1 MKLTHQGLRASDRT
15 HELGKL
21 NLFRGPVGSGKSTAL
36 DAVALVALGYVPR
49 VGRSEAATRRLVS
62 GERARV
68 LLTMDDG
75 RTIERELDRAAG
87 TRAVCRLSWA
97 PKAKLTEAQAAATAL
112 FGATQEEAEQN
123 LDTRVL
129 LTGSPRERATYVEAM
144 LEGSGTVDARD
155 LPRRMAARLA
165 KLDLSRVPEDRTA
178 QKTLA
183 GCPVFDEVADA
194 ASATLAKSGFALA
207 LEDAGTRK
215 NAAANDAR
223 SKTAARGAIEDRK
236 LAADAPAE
244 AEDKLRARR
253 DAATAAKATAEA
265 GLTAEAAQARQ
276 LIDAESERDTASF
289 AVADAEKLD
298 PVAMRKE
305 AAERRAEADAIVDPA
320 PPNSP
325 AISLPSEDVERQ
337 VAALREQAAAANA
350 AGDKIVDPAVPARA
364 EVDPAIRAAVEAARA
379 KAEGLIAEAE
389 AVVVPAPRPIAP
401 EQNALAEAL
410 RAHGRAKKSPWRSV
424 ESIVSDMESMLSGF
438 EHYPDAKP
446 YIKALRDLA
455 KEHGGDA
462 EAFAGL
468 VQRAEQAV
476 DRANADA
483 TAREAER
490 AEAEAKRADLRKRA
504 ETLRAD
510 AGAKWS
516 AAVVEQTRAQ
526 DAADLAYATARA
538 EAAAGRNG
546 LRATAADLTAKA
558 NALAKADADRVSSE
572 NAKAQA
578 AHDAAKAEWST
589 AVAENTRR
597 RANLRTAAATA
608 EADAAQTDAVRAQA
622 SERLSAAEAKLA
634 GLRSAVYDVPALK
647 AAAAASVGE
656 IAELDTKIK
665 ACGEAAARKREMA
678 ALVAEIERAD
688 ALRAAWAAAAD
699 ALRELRDAD
708 VKRRAGPLE
717 ERMRVFLRGAGRTEE
732 PYVRCEAG
740 VTDFGWRTAGGAE
753 VSLDGA
759 LSGGESV
766 LMLTALATAVV
777 GLRAPALRVLLIE
790 AAELHGEDA
799 GSLLAGCEA
808 VADGFDAILI
818 AGPASLPARAGWVVS
833 DIQQEA
839 AAAA

>member
-15 HELGKL
+15 YELGKL

-36 DAVALVALGYVPR
+36 DAVGLVALGYVPR

-129 LTGSPRERATYVEAM
+129 LMGSPRERATYVEAM
-144 LEGSGTVDARD
+144 LEGSGAVDARD

-165 KLDLSRVPEDRTA
+165 KLELSRVPDDRAA
-178 QKTLA
+178 QRTLA
-183 GCPVFDEVADA
+183 GCPVFDEVADL

-253 DAATAAKATAEA
+253 DAATTAKAQAEA

-276 LIDAESERDTASF
+276 MTEAEAEIDNARF
-289 AVADAEKLD
+289 AVADAAKID
-298 PVAMRKE
+298 PVALRSK
-305 AAERRAEADAIVDPA
+305 ATALRAEAETIVDPA
-320 PPNSP
+320 PPAAP
-325 AISLPSEDVERQ
+325 AVAIPSDDVARQ

-350 AGDKIVDPAVPARA
+350 GGDKIVDPAIPARA
-364 EVDPAIRAAVEAARA
+364 EVDPAIRTEIESWHDRVDALV
-379 KAEGLIAEAE
+379 AEADR
-389 AVVVPAPRPIAP
+389 VVVPPLLGVDR
-401 EQNALAEAL
+401 EQYALTEAK
-410 RAHGRAKKSPWRSV
+410 RAYERALKSPWSKVDGIAGQLV
-424 ESIVSDMESMLSGF
+424 EIGIAYEDGVLPTLAGQ
-438 EHYPDAKP
+438 
-446 YIKALRDLA
+446 LRDLA

-462 EAFAGL
+462 EALAGL
-468 VQRAEQAV
+468 VTRAKQGLAAASESEVRRLAERQDAENR
-476 DRANADA
+476 RAAL
-483 TAREAER
+483 R
-490 AEAEAKRADLRKRA
+490 AEAAVLSA
-504 ETLRAD
+504 E

-538 EAAAGRNG
+538 EASIRRNAHRT
-546 LRATAADLTAKA
+546 LAADLTTKA
-558 NALAKADADRVSSE
+558 NALAKADADRVSAE

-578 AHDAAKAEWST
+578 EHTEARSAWAL
-589 AVAENTRR
+589 AVGANTYH
-597 RANLRTAAATA
+597 RANRRT
-608 EADAAQTDAVRAQA
+608 EADAAEAQA
-622 SERLSAAEAKLA
+622 RGADATRAAAAEALAAAEAKLA
-634 GLRSAVYDVPALK
+634 GIRAAVYDVPALK
-647 AAAAASVGE
+647 AAAAAALAE
-656 IAELDTKIK
+656 IAELDGKIK

-678 ALVAEIERAD
+678 ALVAEIDRAD

-717 ERMRVFLRGAGRTEE
+717 ERMRVFLRGAGRAEE

-740 VTDFGWRTAGGAE
+740 VTDFGWRTPSGAE

-777 GLRAPALRVLLIE
+777 GLRAPTLRVLLIE

-808 VADGFDAILI
+808 VSDGFDAILV
-818 AGPASLPARAGWVVS
+818 AGPASLPTRAGWVVS

>member
-15 HELGKL
+15 YELGKL
-21 NLFRGPVGSGKSTAL
+21 NIYRGPVGSGKSTVL
-36 DAVALVALGYVPR
+36 DAVAMVALGYVPR

-129 LTGSPRERATYVEAM
+129 LMGSPRERATYVEAM
-144 LEGSGTVDARD
+144 LEGSGAVDARD

-165 KLDLSRVPEDRTA
+165 KLELSRVPDDRAA
-178 QKTLA
+178 QRTLA
-183 GCPVFDEVADA
+183 GCPVFDEVADL

-253 DAATAAKATAEA
+253 DAATTAKAQAEA

-276 LIDAESERDTASF
+276 MTEAEAEIDSARF
-289 AVADAEKLD
+289 AVADAAKID
-298 PVAMRKE
+298 PVALRSK
-305 AAERRAEADAIVDPA
+305 ATALRAEAETIVDPA
-320 PPNSP
+320 PPAAP
-325 AISLPSEDVERQ
+325 AVAIPSDDVARQ

-350 AGDKIVDPAVPARA
+350 AGDKIVDPVVPARA
-364 EVDPAIRAAVEAARA
+364 EVDPSVRCEVEFNRAR
-379 KAEGLIAEAE
+379 AEGLIAEAE
-389 AVVVPAPRPIAP
+389 AVVVPAPRPTAP
-401 EQNALAEAL
+401 EQNALAEAV
-410 RAHGRAKKSPWRSV
+410 RAHGRALKSPWRDVDRIAKDLRQIGADSGSEV
-424 ESIVSDMESMLSGF
+424 VSTLSS
-438 EHYPDAKP
+438 E
-446 YIKALRDLA
+446 LRELA
-455 KEHGGDA
+455 NENGGDA
-462 EAFAGL
+462 EALAGL

-483 TAREAER
+483 AARDAER
-490 AEAEAKRADLRKRA
+490 AEAEAKRADLRKQA
-504 ETLRAD
+504 ETLRAES
-510 AGAKWS
+510 GAKWS

-526 DAADLAYATARA
+526 DAIEFAYATALA
-538 EAAAGRNG
+538 DAGIKRNAHRT
-546 LRATAADLTAKA
+546 LAADLTTKA
-558 NALAKADADRVSSE
+558 NALAKSDADRVAAE

-578 AHDAAKAEWST
+578 EHETARAAWST
-589 AVAENTRR
+589 AVATNTGR
-597 RANLRTAAATA
+597 RANLRT
-608 EADAAQTDAVRAQA
+608 EADAAEAQA
-622 SERLSAAEAKLA
+622 RGADATRAAAAEALAAAEAKLGGIRA
-634 GLRSAVYDVPALK
+634 AVYDVPALK
-647 AAAAASVGE
+647 AAAAAALTE
-656 IAELDTKIK
+656 IAELDGKIK

-678 ALVAEIERAD
+678 ALVAEIDRAD

-717 ERMRVFLRGAGRTEE
+717 ERMRVFLRGAGRAEE

-740 VTDFGWRTAGGAE
+740 VTDFGWRTPSGAE

-777 GLRAPALRVLLIE
+777 GLRAPTLRVLLIE

-808 VADGFDAILI
+808 VSDGFDAILV
-818 AGPASLPARAGWVVS
+818 AGPASLPTRAGWVVS

-839 AAAA
+839 ATAA